1 MCIGLCLPTCLC
13 AVCMPDIHGCQK
25 RIGPSGTGVTDGWE
39 LLCGCWEFSP
49 VLEGQPVLLNTELAV
64 FQPCRHLFNWIRNP
78 MHSSRC
84 GILITHAYVI
94 EIEATLLYV
103 IEYQM
108 AICMYYFSDL
118 K

>member
-1 MCIGLCLPTCLC
+1 
-13 AVCMPDIHGCQK
+13 
-25 RIGPSGTGVTDGWE
+25 
-39 LLCGCWEFSP
+39 
-49 VLEGQPVLLNTELAV
+49 
-64 FQPCRHLFNWIRNP
+64 

-84 GILITHAYVI
+84 GILIIHAYVI

-118 K
+118 KFSDLKLYLMA

>member
-1 MCIGLCLPTCLC
+1 MGARKGSDPLGL
-13 AVCMPDIHGCQK
+13 
-25 RIGPSGTGVTDGWE
+25 E
-39 LLCGCWEFSP
+39 LQMVGSCYVDVGNCSP

-84 GILITHAYVI
+84 GILIIHAYVI

-118 K
+118 KFSDLKLYLMA